1 MCKAARRTRRGT
13 FGLTA
18 ACAMALAAGAA
29 HAQSASSSFS
39 NFSRSA
45 SGYEAPVNVATR
57 DANGNMEIV
66 NGVMQ
71 SPAGSIFSNLS
82 SSGVSSSST
91 GAGGA
96 VASGQALA
104 IGNNLNVTVSGEYN
118 TVIVN
123 ASQTNTGS
131 VTASTTLNGKV
142 NLDDAQ

>member
-1 MCKAARRTRRGT
+1 MAEDVRMTRLKVSLAVA
-13 FGLTA
+13 GLA
-18 ACAMALAAGAA
+18 IACAGAA

-39 NFSRSA
+39 GFSKS
-45 SGYEAPVNVATR
+45 SSSYEAPVNVATR

-71 SPAGSIFSNLS
+71 SPAGSIFSNLA
-82 SSGVSSSST
+82 SSGVSGVST
-91 GAGGA
+91 GSAT
-96 VASGQALA
+96 SGQATA
-104 IGNNLNVTVSGEYN
+104 IGNNLNVAVSGDYN

-123 ASQTNTGS
+123 SSQTNTGA